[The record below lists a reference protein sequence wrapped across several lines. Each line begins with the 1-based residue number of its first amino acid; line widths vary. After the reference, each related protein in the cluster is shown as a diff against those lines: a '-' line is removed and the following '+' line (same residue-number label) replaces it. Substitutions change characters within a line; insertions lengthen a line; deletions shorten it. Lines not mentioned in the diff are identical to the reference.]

1 MAVAA
6 YSPIRLSPAG
16 HSDGS
21 VVSRHKTAAEK
32 IYPIIIRRKADI
44 LMQPGSVFGRNDA
57 HNSAVLIDT
66 LLPIGISYTKITLRT
81 STKKVPLGGIY
92 DAIDRE

>member
-1 MAVAA
+1 M
-6 YSPIRLSPAG
+6 G
-16 HSDGS
+16 
-21 VVSRHKTAAEK
+21 
-32 IYPIIIRRKADI
+32 KADI
-44 LMQPGSVFGRNDA
+44 LMQFDSGFGRNDA